1 MYFHSFNI
9 GYIDIPNTV
18 TLNIYTVGCPHHCV
32 GCHSVDLQDINHKD
46 RQILTASLINEKLQ
60 TGKGYFQGICWLG
73 GDPLYQFDDFIQ
85 INQELK
91 HFNNDLLITAFTRI

>member
-9 GYIDIPNTV
+9 GYIDIPNTI
-18 TLNIYTVGCPHHCV
+18 TLNIYTVGCPHHCA
-32 GCHSVDLQDINHKD
+32 GCHSPDLQDINHKD
-46 RQILTASLINEKLQ
+46 RQVLSAALISEKIH
-60 TGKGYFQGICWLG
+60 TGKDFFQGICWLG

-91 HFNNDLLITAFTRI
+91 HFNKDLLITAFTRI